1 MDISV
6 DVWLRGDNHATTYVI
21 NPVRRDARN
30 WTESDVSAVLVGMLR
45 ALERARNPEAS
56 ADRPVALR
64 GFSWIVNPFDE
75 GGVVIALELSIG
87 AIVAGPFDIAERD
100 LSAMIQNVMT
110 AEAKTTRDAEA
121 AASARGAAAPKR
133 TDARRSR
140 TETVH

>member
-21 NPVRRDARN
+21 NPVRRDPRN

-121 AASARGAAAPKR
+121 AASARGATAPKR
-133 TDARRSR
+133 TDTRRTR